1 MATSIGIL
9 YKSRMTY
16 FVIVNRIYRKYCTF
30 LLINKF
36 FCHFSLF
43 SSSFGASFS
52 VSFYGSILSLLLSKV
67 PITSFSD
74 SPITSNIKTASPFLG
89 IAVTLFDIILLYY
102 SSIAEILST
111 RFAWRPPSNSVCNQM
126 STISNAKP

>member
-1 MATSIGIL
+1 MTTSIHIL

-16 FVIVNRIYRKYCTF
+16 FVIVNRFYRKYCIF

-43 SSSFGASFS
+43 SSNFYDSFRDSLLSF
-52 VSFYGSILSLLLSKV
+52 LLSKA
-67 PITSFSD
+67 PITAFPKL
-74 SPITSNIKTASPFLG
+74 PITSNIKTANPILG
-89 IAVTLFDIILLYY
+89 LAVFMFDIILLYY

-111 RFAWRPPSNSVCNQM
+111 RFAWRPPSNSVCSQI